1 MTGRNDPAWCTP
13 AGLPEELIALG
24 GTVRDGLAVGAAGKT
39 GVLDLE
45 LAPLAGSTKVVRQY
59 QRAPL
64 HIFRPIYLDPAR
76 PDMAFIFLQQQ
87 GDGLVQGD
95 RYRMDI
101 DCAPGS
107 AAHITTQA
115 ATKVFGAPDNFATQ
129 LVNLHAGA
137 GAVLEYLP
145 DPIVPFRASRLFQ
158 RTCLRTAPDA
168 TVILG
173 EILLPGRVAHD
184 EAHVYDLCWTE
195 TEVRA
200 LDGTLLF
207 TDTVRL
213 RPGGPDHPKSPGLL
227 GEYDVVASL
236 FVLCSWMQPRDL
248 VALLREALAEVPDAL
263 AGVTELP
270 AGCGAAVRVL
280 GHTSRAVQAA
290 MHMAW
295 NRARMSLLGASAPD
309 LRKG

>member
-1 MTGRNDPAWCTP
+1 MTGRDDLAWCTP
-13 AGLPEELIALG
+13 DCLPEELLAFG
-24 GTVRDGLAVGAAGKT
+24 SAVQDGLAVGAAGKT

-76 PDMAFIFLQQQ
+76 PDMAFVFLQQQ

-107 AAHITTQA
+107 AVHITTQA
-115 ATKVFGAPDNFATQ
+115 ATKVFGARDNFATQ
-129 LVNLHAGA
+129 LVNLRVGA

-145 DPIVPFRASRLFQ
+145 DPVVPFRTSRLFQ
-158 RTCLRTAPDA
+158 RTCLTTAPDA
-168 TVILG
+168 TVIMG

-184 EAHVYDLCWTE
+184 EAHAYDLCWME
-195 TEVRA
+195 TEVRSP
-200 LDGTLLF
+200 DGTLLF

-213 RPGGPDHPKSPGLL
+213 RPGGLDDPRSPGLL
-227 GEYDVVASL
+227 GEYDVVATMYVVASRMPL
-236 FVLCSWMQPRDL
+236 PDL
-248 VALLREALAEVPDAL
+248 VLLLRGALAEVPDVL

-270 AGCGAAVRVL
+270 AACGAAVRVL
-280 GHTSRAVQAA
+280 GHTSRSVQTA
-290 MHMAW
+290 MHAAW
-295 NRARMSLLGASAPD
+295 DRTRVSLLGASAPD

>member
-1 MTGRNDPAWCTP
+1 M
-13 AGLPEELIALG
+13 
-24 GTVRDGLAVGAAGKT
+24 GKT

-45 LAPLAGSTKVVRQY
+45 LAPRAGSTKVVRQY

-95 RYRMDI
+95 RYRVDI

-115 ATKVFGAPDNFATQ
+115 ATKIFGARDNFATQ
-129 LVNLHAGA
+129 LVNLQVGEGA
-137 GAVLEYLP
+137 LLEYLP
-145 DPIVPFRASRLFQ
+145 DPIVPFRTSRLFQ
-158 RTCLRTAPDA
+158 RTCLTTAPDT
-168 TVILG
+168 TVIMG
-173 EILLPGRVAHD
+173 EVLLPGRVAHD
-184 EAHVYDLCWTE
+184 EAHAYDLCWME
-195 TEVRA
+195 TEVRS

-207 TDTVRL
+207 TDTLRL
-213 RPGGPDHPKSPGLL
+213 LPGGPDDPRSPGLL
-227 GEYDVVASL
+227 GEYDVMGTLYVVS
-236 FVLCSWMQPRDL
+236 SRMPPRDL
-248 VALLREALAEVPDAL
+248 VASLREALAEVPDVL

-270 AGCGAAVRVL
+270 ARCGVAVRVL
-280 GHTSRAVQAA
+280 GHTSTAIQSA
-290 MHMAW
+290 MHTAW
-295 NRARMSLLGASAPD
+295 NRARTSLLGASAPH

>member
-1 MTGRNDPAWCTP
+1 MTGRDDLAWCTP
-13 AGLPEELIALG
+13 DSLPEELLAFD
-24 GTVRDGLAVGAAGKT
+24 GTVQDGLTVGAAGKT

-76 PDMAFIFLQQQ
+76 PDMAFVFLQQQ

-107 AAHITTQA
+107 AVHITTQA
-115 ATKVFGAPDNFATQ
+115 ATKVFGARDNFATQ
-129 LVNLHAGA
+129 LVNLRVGA

-145 DPIVPFRASRLFQ
+145 DPVVPFRTSRLFQ
-158 RTCLRTAPDA
+158 RTCLTTAPDA
-168 TVILG
+168 TVIMG
-173 EILLPGRVAHD
+173 EILLPGRVAHG
-184 EAHVYDLCWTE
+184 EAHAYDLCWME
-195 TEVRA
+195 TEVRSP
-200 LDGTLLF
+200 DGTLLF

-213 RPGGPDHPKSPGLL
+213 RPGGQDDPRSPGLL
-227 GEYDVVASL
+227 GEYDVVATMYVVASR
-236 FVLCSWMQPRDL
+236 MPPADL
-248 VALLREALAEVPDAL
+248 VLLLRGALAEVPDVL

-270 AGCGAAVRVL
+270 ADCGAAVRVL
-280 GHTSRAVQAA
+280 GHTSRAVQT
-290 MHMAW
+290 
-295 NRARMSLLGASAPD
+295 
-309 LRKG
+309 

>member
-1 MTGRNDPAWCTP
+1 
-13 AGLPEELIALG
+13 
-24 GTVRDGLAVGAAGKT
+24 
-39 GVLDLE
+39 
-45 LAPLAGSTKVVRQY
+45 
-59 QRAPL
+59 
-64 HIFRPIYLDPAR
+64 
-76 PDMAFIFLQQQ
+76 MAFVFLQQQ

-95 RYRMDI
+95 RYRVDI

-115 ATKVFGAPDNFATQ
+115 ATKVFGARDNFATQ
-129 LVNLHAGA
+129 LVNLRVDA

-145 DPIVPFRASRLFQ
+145 DPIVPFRTSRLFQ
-158 RTCLRTAPDA
+158 RTCLTTARDA
-168 TVILG
+168 TVIMG
-173 EILLPGRVAHD
+173 EVLLPGRVAHD
-184 EAHVYDLCWTE
+184 EAHAYDLCWME

-213 RPGGPDHPKSPGLL
+213 RPGGLDDPRSPGLL
-227 GEYDVVASL
+227 GEYDVLATLYV
-236 FVLCSWMQPRDL
+236 VCSRMPPRDI
-248 VALLREALAEVPDAL
+248 VALLREALAEMPEVL

-280 GHTSRAVQAA
+280 GYTSRAVQAA
-290 MHMAW
+290 MHTAW
-295 NRARMSLLGASAPD
+295 NRARTSLLGASAPD